1 MALSDFTFCKLTI
14 LPFKKMKILL
24 LDSNHP
30 LITEQLLAKGFIL
43 EEDFTS
49 SYDEVLQKINQY
61 DGIIIRSRIPLD
73 KNFLENAQ
81 NLKFIARVG
90 AGMENID
97 LETAKNL
104 GISLI
109 NSPEGN
115 RDAVAEHVVAML
127 LILMNRL
134 FIASEEVKNGIWK
147 REENRGDE
155 LLGKTFGIIGYGNMG
170 KATAKKLSGFGV
182 EVIFYD
188 ILPNLE
194 DEFAKQV
201 SLEELQERADI
212 LSLHIPLDAST
223 EYLVDENFI
232 SKMKKNFYLV
242 NTARGKNVETSA
254 LVDALKSGKV
264 KAAALDVLEYEK
276 SSFENL
282 DISTSL
288 STRNKEDLQFL
299 LESNQ
304 VIVTPHIAGWTHQ
317 SKEKLAQFI
326 VDKIVQQFC

>member
-1 MALSDFTFCKLTI
+1 
-14 LPFKKMKILL
+14 MKILL

-134 FIASEEVKNGIWK
+134 FIASEEVKNGVWK

-170 KATAKKLSGFGV
+170 KATAKRLSGFGV

-223 EYLVDENFI
+223 KYLVDENFI

-242 NTARGKNVETSA
+242 NTARGKNVKTSA

-282 DISTSL
+282 DTSTSL

>member
-1 MALSDFTFCKLTI
+1 
-14 LPFKKMKILL
+14 MKILL

-30 LITEQLLAKGFIL
+30 LITEQLLAKGFVL

-97 LETAKNL
+97 LEVAKNL

-170 KATAKKLSGFGV
+170 KATAKRLSGFGV

-242 NTARGKNVETSA
+242 NTARGKNVKTSA

-282 DISTSL
+282 DISASL
-288 STRNKEDLQFL
+288 SARNKEDLQFL

>member
-1 MALSDFTFCKLTI
+1 
-14 LPFKKMKILL
+14 MKILL

-30 LITEQLLAKGFIL
+30 LITEQLLAKGFVL

-97 LETAKNL
+97 LEVAKNL

-134 FIASEEVKNGIWK
+134 FIASEEVKNGVWK

-170 KATAKKLSGFGV
+170 KATAKRLSGFGV

-188 ILPNLE
+188 ILPDLE

-242 NTARGKNVETSA
+242 NTARGKNVKTSA

-282 DISTSL
+282 DTSTSL

>member
-1 MALSDFTFCKLTI
+1 
-14 LPFKKMKILL
+14 MKILL

-115 RDAVAEHVVAML
+115 RDSVAEHVVAML

-170 KATAKKLSGFGV
+170 KATAKRLSGFGV

-242 NTARGKNVETSA
+242 NTARGKNVKTSA

-282 DISTSL
+282 DISASL

>member
-1 MALSDFTFCKLTI
+1 
-14 LPFKKMKILL
+14 MKILL

-115 RDAVAEHVVAML
+115 RDSVAEHVVAML

-242 NTARGKNVETSA
+242 NTARGKNVKTSA

-282 DISTSL
+282 DTSTSL

>member
-1 MALSDFTFCKLTI
+1 
-14 LPFKKMKILL
+14 MKILL

-30 LITEQLLAKGFIL
+30 LITEQLLAKGFVL

-97 LETAKNL
+97 LETAKKL

-115 RDAVAEHVVAML
+115 RDAVAEHVVGML

-134 FIASEEVKNGIWK
+134 FIASEEVKNGVWK

-155 LLGKTFGIIGYGNMG
+155 LLEKTFGIIGYGNMG
-170 KATAKKLSGFGV
+170 KATAKRLSGFGV

-223 EYLVDENFI
+223 EYLVDEGFI
-232 SKMKKNFYLV
+232 SKIKKNFYLV
-242 NTARGKNVETSA
+242 NTARGKNVKTST

-282 DISTSL
+282 DTSTSL
-288 STRNKEDLQFL
+288 SARNKEDLQFL
-299 LESNQ
+299 LDSEQ